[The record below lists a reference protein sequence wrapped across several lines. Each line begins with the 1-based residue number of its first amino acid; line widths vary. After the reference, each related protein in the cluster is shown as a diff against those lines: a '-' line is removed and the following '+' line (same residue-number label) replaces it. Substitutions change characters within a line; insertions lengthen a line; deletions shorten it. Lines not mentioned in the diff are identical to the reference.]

1 MPWTLHDMYKDQHV
15 NALLHH
21 KVGTMNQTSLVVD
34 DEFDVIYWN
43 LAGPR
48 WAKYYVAPLQL
59 AICYGA
65 VIAGPLLGGQS
76 LKVRRSFSLV
86 KDYF

>member
-1 MPWTLHDMYKDQHV
+1 MHWTLDDIHKDQHV
-15 NALLHH
+15 NANSIYLLHH
-21 KVGTMNQTSLVVD
+21 KVETMNRTSLVA

-48 WAKYYVAPLQL
+48 WAKYFVAPLQF

-65 VIAGPLLGGQS
+65 VIAGPLVGGQS
-76 LKVRRSFSLV
+76 LKVRGSFSLI
-86 KDYF
+86 